1 MQRQSAC
8 KHYVKVRADHL
19 LNGHIRPLMFRTEDG
34 PAVLIDAVED
44 EREAPALKAGG
55 QGTRYVCRIGEQ
67 RVYLFHDEPM
77 WFIEADQEQAA
88 RLWSE
93 HTPEG

>member
-1 MQRQSAC
+1 MQRQSPC

-19 LNGHIRPLMFRTEDG
+19 LSGRIRPLMFRTEDG
-34 PAVLIDAVED
+34 PAVVIDAIED

-55 QGTRYVCRIGEQ
+55 QGTRYVCRVGEQ

-77 WFIEADQEQAA
+77 WFIEADQAQAET
-88 RLWSE
+88 LWSE
-93 HTPEG
+93 AASPE

>member
-1 MQRQSAC
+1 MQRQSPC

-19 LNGHIRPLMFRTEDG
+19 LSGRIRPLMFRTEDG
-34 PAVLIDAVED
+34 PAVVIDAIED

-55 QGTRYVCRIGEQ
+55 QGTRYVCRVGEQ

-77 WFIEADQEQAA
+77 WFIEADAAQAET
-88 RLWSE
+88 LW
-93 HTPEG
+93 PEAASPE

>member
-1 MQRQSAC
+1 MQRQSPC

-19 LNGHIRPLMFRTEDG
+19 LSGRIRPQMFRTEDG
-34 PAVLIDAVED
+34 PAVVIDAIED

-55 QGTRYVCRIGEQ
+55 QGTRYVCRVGEQ

-77 WFIEADQEQAA
+77 WFIEADQAQAEM
-88 RLWSE
+88 LWSE
-93 HTPEG
+93 AASPE

>member
-19 LNGHIRPLMFRTEDG
+19 LNGHIRPLMFREEDG
-34 PAVLIDAVED
+34 PAVIIDRIED

-55 QGTRYVCRIGEQ
+55 QGTRYICRVGEK
-67 RVYLFHDEPM
+67 RIALFYDEPY
-77 WFIEADQEQAA
+77 WFVEGEAMPQHGSGE
-88 RLWSE
+88 
-93 HTPEG
+93 

>member
-1 MQRQSAC
+1 MRQTPC

-19 LNGHIRPLMFRTEDG
+19 LNGRIRPLMFRTEDG
-34 PAVLIDAVED
+34 PAFLIDAIED

-55 QGTRYVCRIGEQ
+55 QGTRYTCRIGEK

-77 WFIEADQEQAA
+77 WFG
-88 RLWSE
+88 
-93 HTPEG
+93 EGNDLIG